1 MNAMLVA
8 CTTDGQVLPFED
20 LSINVVSQVR
30 DDSDDLLTQREAAAL
45 AKVDP
50 RTIRRW
56 IAGGYLTPV
65 RIGPGRARIRK
76 ADLLKPRKIRAS
88 R

>member
-1 MNAMLVA
+1 MSAHIIVHTPEVGAVPLEGCPV
-8 CTTDGQVLPFED
+8 
-20 LSINVVSQVR
+20 SVVTQVR

-56 IAGGYLTPV
+56 IAQGYLTPV
-65 RIGPGRARIRK
+65 RLGPRSPRIRK
-76 ADLLKPRKIRAS
+76 TDLLKPRKTHAS

>member
-1 MNAMLVA
+1 MNATLVA
-8 CTTDGQVLPFED
+8 CTPDGQVLPMED
-20 LSINVVSQVR
+20 LAISVVNQVR
-30 DDSDDLLTQREAAAL
+30 DDGDDLLTQREAAAL

-56 IAGGYLTPV
+56 IAGGYITQV
-65 RIGPGRARIRK
+65 RIGAGRARIRK

>member
-1 MNAMLVA
+1 MNATLVA
-8 CTTDGQVLPFED
+8 CTPDGQILPMED
-20 LSINVVSQVR
+20 LAISVVNQVS

-50 RTIRRW
+50 RTIRR
-56 IAGGYLTPV
+56 GYITPV
-65 RIGPGRARIRK
+65 RIGAGRARIRK

>member
-1 MNAMLVA
+1 MNATLVA

-20 LSINVVSQVR
+20 LSINVVNQVR
-30 DDSDDLLTQREAAAL
+30 DDGDDLLTQREAAAL

-56 IAGGYLTPV
+56 IAQGYITPV
-65 RIGPGRARIRK
+65 RLGPRSPRIRK

>member
-1 MNAMLVA
+1 MSAH
-8 CTTDGQVLPFED
+8 
-20 LSINVVSQVR
+20 IVVHTPEGGAVPLEGCPVSVVTQVR

-56 IAGGYLTPV
+56 IAQGYLTPV
-65 RIGPGRARIRK
+65 RLGPRSPRIRK
-76 ADLLKPRKIRAS
+76 TDLLKPRKIRAS

>member
-1 MNAMLVA
+1 MGAHIIVH
-8 CTTDGQVLPFED
+8 TPEDGAVLLEGCPV
-20 LSINVVSQVR
+20 SVVNQVR

-56 IAGGYLTPV
+56 IAQGYLTPV
-65 RIGPGRARIRK
+65 RLGPRSPRIRK
-76 ADLLKPRKIRAS
+76 ADLLKPRKLRAS